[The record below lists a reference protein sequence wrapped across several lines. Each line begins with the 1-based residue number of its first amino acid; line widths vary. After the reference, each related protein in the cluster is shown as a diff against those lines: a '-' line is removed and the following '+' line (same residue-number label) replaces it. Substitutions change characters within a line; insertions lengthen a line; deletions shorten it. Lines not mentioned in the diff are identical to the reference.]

1 MLVGLLVVEVEEVED
16 APMGI
21 RVLQS
26 CKRFVIIVTWM
37 ATMTYGVNSS
47 TRPLMSSI
55 SN

>member
-16 APMGI
+16 APMGM
-21 RVLQS
+21 RVRRS
-26 CKRFVIIVTWM
+26 YNCFVIKVTWM

-47 TRPLMSSI
+47 TRPLMSSM